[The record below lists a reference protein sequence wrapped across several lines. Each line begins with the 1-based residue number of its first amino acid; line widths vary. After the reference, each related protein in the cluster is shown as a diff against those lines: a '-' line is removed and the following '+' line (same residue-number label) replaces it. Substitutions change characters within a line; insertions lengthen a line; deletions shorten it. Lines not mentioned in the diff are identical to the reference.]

1 MMQVP
6 GCNIQD
12 FEITRL
18 QLYYKILKLQKLK
31 NQPVPWHGGTG
42 WMGALA
48 NCIF

>member
-1 MMQVP
+1 MQVP

-18 QLYYKILKLQKLK
+18 QLYYKILKLK
-31 NQPVPWHGGTG
+31 NQPVQWHGGTG

-48 NCIF
+48 NCMF